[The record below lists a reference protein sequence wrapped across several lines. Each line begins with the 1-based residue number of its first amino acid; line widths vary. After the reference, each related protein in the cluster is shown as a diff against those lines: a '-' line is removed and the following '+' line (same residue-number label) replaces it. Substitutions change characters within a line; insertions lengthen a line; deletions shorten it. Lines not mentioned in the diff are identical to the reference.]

1 MTKTVRNSRSHEVEH
16 LRKEVERLT
25 AALAAI
31 KNQKD
36 VYFLEV
42 RIDDGETLTT
52 TRTCYR
58 AKADATNDLTV
69 AKHRFVGTDKELASI
84 EPVKLTPGSTDLTIA
99 NGAGQVFRG
108 SITRIKII

>member
-1 MTKTVRNSRSHEVEH
+1 MTKTVRNTRSHEVDH
-16 LRKEVERLT
+16 LRKEVDRLT

-31 KNQKD
+31 KSQKD

-42 RIDDGETLTT
+42 RIDDGETFNI

-58 AKADATNDLTV
+58 AKADAVNDLEL
-69 AKHRFVGTDKELASI
+69 AKHHFVGTDKELASI

-99 NGAGQVFRG
+99 NGDGKVFRG